1 MRTCHVPTSAAHRR
15 ARSAVMLGAWPL
27 RLGRRGAPSLLSS
40 AGAFT
45 RSRAAPHAGLAAS
58 AKVAMAPAA
67 ASSEVLVE
75 EHGGMRAAV
84 MNRPAA
90 LNAVNLS
97 MVQRLTELYT

>member
-1 MRTCHVPTSAAHRR
+1 
-15 ARSAVMLGAWPL
+15 MLGAWPL
-27 RLGRRGAPSLLSS
+27 RLGRRGAPGLLS
-40 AGAFT
+40 GAFT

-67 ASSEVLVE
+67 AANTEVLVE

-97 MVQRLTELYT
+97 MVHRLTELYT